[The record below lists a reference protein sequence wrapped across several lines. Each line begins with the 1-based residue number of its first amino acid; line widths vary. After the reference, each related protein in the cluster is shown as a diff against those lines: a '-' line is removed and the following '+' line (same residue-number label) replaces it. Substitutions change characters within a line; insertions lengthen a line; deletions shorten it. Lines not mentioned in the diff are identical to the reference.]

1 MTPERND
8 RNTILH
14 VQCAGLLFLE
24 WYGHRG
30 QDEDWLLASPAL
42 TFQTGVCIGCPGGPE
57 LGCPGQG
64 LEQKVRDL
72 ARAALSLLPA
82 PGDFGLP
89 TGFGAA
95 GKAESIRWWE
105 GGGRG

>member
-1 MTPERND
+1 MPRRTR
-8 RNTILH
+8 
-14 VQCAGLLFLE
+14 AGMPRA
-24 WYGHRG
+24 GT
-30 QDEDWLLASPAL
+30 QA
-42 TFQTGVCIGCPGGPE
+42 
-57 LGCPGQG
+57 
-64 LEQKVRDL
+64 KVRDL

-105 GGGRG
+105 WGKDSFQWGRGWAKGS

>member
-1 MTPERND
+1 MPR
-8 RNTILH
+8 
-14 VQCAGLLFLE
+14 AGT
-24 WYGHRG
+24 R
-30 QDEDWLLASPAL
+30 A
-42 TFQTGVCIGCPGGPE
+42 
-57 LGCPGQG
+57 
-64 LEQKVRDL
+64 KVRDL

-105 GGGRG
+105 WGGAEDGLREAKD